1 MKELAF
7 STISEIATL
16 LKTKEVGPT
25 EVRDYFITRINA
37 LDARIESMLQVYD
50 SPNTKELPEGP
61 LYGIPGINKANICS
75 AGRITSCGSK
85 ILQNFKATYDAT
97 VIARLHK
104 AGATLLGSANMDEFA
119 MGSSTET
126 SAFKKTKN
134 PWDLSRVPGG
144 SSGGS
149 AAAVAAGFAPWALGS
164 ETGGSVRQP
173 AALCGIVGIKPTYGL
188 LSRYGL
194 VAYCSSFDQVGV
206 FSRSVYDNALVLSTM
221 TGHDPQD
228 SSSLAIGKQDYTRNL
243 TGKLPQGLRIGI
255 VENTVNAE
263 GIDPEISAAIAEG
276 ITQFEKMGA
285 VISRFSLPI
294 LDYSAATYFILSR
307 AEAASNLARFDGVRY
322 GMRDKKATT
331 LEHMY
336 LNTRHDGFGKE
347 VRARIMVGNY
357 VLSASYAA
365 DYYENA
371 KKVKALIRSSFI
383 DAFKKVDLLIMP
395 THPVPAFKL
404 GAYDS
409 DKLQIDLQDY
419 FTCAMNIAGIPAIS
433 IPCGITKSGMPIGF
447 QIVGPHLAEERIY
460 QAAHAFEQATPW
472 HTYHPTTLMPD

>member
-1 MKELAF
+1 MNLG
-7 STISEIATL
+7 SLS
-16 LKTKEVGPT
+16 
-25 EVRDYFITRINA
+25 
-37 LDARIESMLQVYD
+37 
-50 SPNTKELPEGP
+50 
-61 LYGIPGINKANICS
+61 GIPGIIKANICIQD
-75 AGRITSCGSK
+75 RITSCASK
-85 ILQNFKATYDAT
+85 ILANFKATYNAT
-97 VIARLHK
+97 AISRLK
-104 AGATLLGSANMDEFA
+104 NAGALFLGSANMDEFA
-119 MGSSTET
+119 MGSSCET

-149 AAAVAAGFAPWALGS
+149 AAAVAAGLAPWSLGS

-173 AALCGIVGIKPTYGL
+173 AAFCGIVGVKPTYGL
-188 LSRYGL
+188 ISRYGL
-194 VAYCSSFDQVGV
+194 VAYCSSFDQIGV
-206 FSRSVYDNALVLSTM
+206 FSRTVYDNALVLSAM

-228 SSSLAIGKQDYTRNL
+228 SSSLAIKPQDYTRNL
-243 TGKLPQGLRIGI
+243 TGKLPEGLRIGV

-276 ITQFEKMGA
+276 ITQFGA
-285 VISRFSLPI
+285 LGAHISKLTLPI

-322 GMRDKKATT
+322 GVRDKEAKT
-331 LEHMY
+331 LEKMY
-336 LNTRHDGFGKE
+336 LNTRHDGFGPE

-371 KKVKALIRSSFI
+371 QKVKALIRKAFI
-383 DAFKKVDLLIMP
+383 EAFKNVDLLIMP
-395 THPVPAFKL
+395 THPVPAFKI
-404 GAYDS
+404 GAYDG

-433 IPCGITKSGMPIGF
+433 IPCGMTKVGMPIGF
-447 QIVGPHLAEERIY
+447 QLVGPHLSEERIY
-460 QAAHAFEQATPW
+460 QAAHAYEQATPW
-472 HTYHPTTLMPD
+472 HTYHPKGF